1 VSAVFDDLLSV
12 VERDPRV
19 VAVVLGGSRGK
30 GTASARSD
38 WDVYVIASDGSD
50 VADLFALFSSADD
63 RVELCGVL
71 TLSEFATYAAVGSA
85 DEWNRYTFAH
95 VEPVFDR
102 TDGVVSGLCAAKEW
116 LPDEL
121 AAERAALRLDA
132 YCNLHYR
139 AIKSIHNHDDPLA
152 GQLDAAESVG
162 QLLEFVFAVERRV
175 RPYNKFLA
183 WELERHPLQTAWLPS
198 SRAAELLVRIT
209 SGDAAAA
216 VTTFERVERYARQS
230 GLAVVLDAWPE
241 AALAEM
247 RRRPD

>member
-1 VSAVFDDLLSV
+1 MSAFFDDLLSV
-12 VERDPRV
+12 VEGDPRV

-38 WDVYVIASDGSD
+38 WDVYLIAADGSN

-71 TLSEFATYAAVGSA
+71 TLSEFATYADVGSA

-121 AAERAALRLDA
+121 AAERAALGLDA

-139 AIKSIHNHDDPLA
+139 AMKSIHNDDAPLA

-162 QLLEFVFAVERRV
+162 QLLEFVFAAERRV

-183 WELERHPLQTAWLPS
+183 WELERHPLEADWLPS
-198 SRAAELLVRIT
+198 SGATELLARIT
-209 SGDAAAA
+209 AGNAAAA
-216 VTTFERVERYARQS
+216 VATFERVERYARQA
-230 GLAVVLDAWPE
+230 GYADVLDAWPE
-241 AALAEM
+241 PALAEM
-247 RRRPD
+247 RRRSD